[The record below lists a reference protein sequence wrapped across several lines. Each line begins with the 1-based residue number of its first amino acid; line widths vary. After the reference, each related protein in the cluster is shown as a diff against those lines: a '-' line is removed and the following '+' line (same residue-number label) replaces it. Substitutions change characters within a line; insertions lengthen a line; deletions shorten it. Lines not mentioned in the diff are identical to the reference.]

1 MRLLLGSQVGDDVRY
16 IEGEDFRIE
25 AEELAIHWQTSSA
38 ESERSDDH
46 STQSRIADSD

>member
-1 MRLLLGSQVGDDVRY
+1 MHLLLGSQVGDGVRY
-16 IEGEDFRIE
+16 IEGEDFGIE